1 MLTKFFKRGGT
12 DDDRRTLGG
21 SAVKHYLLGSD
32 DQPREKARLLLG
44 DPDEVTEIINGLPFA
59 KVYSSGCL
67 SFHEKDLLTDAQKFE
82 IIEDFEAMM
91 FVGLQPHQYTSYWV
105 EHTDKGRVELNFVFP
120 NVELISGNH
129 LQVYYHYRD
138 LALVNSWKDLT
149 NDRYGFVN
157 PADLNNR
164 RDVTPSMAP
173 NIVKDWAT
181 SDKQSIIDKL
191 KRFTEVEDIK
201 NARTDLVLT
210 QSELRRQQGKPLKG
224 QDDIA
229 DMLTKYGFEIS
240 RQGKDSISIKNP
252 DPTKKNIKLKGVIYE
267 RDATES
273 VIRYVAE
280 RKGADPAANQ
290 ISADDRAKQLRQAA
304 ATFSSEL
311 EKRRER
317 HYQRY
322 DENLRA
328 ARALSRQQSKL
339 KRQPSKA
346 ASKLAQS
353 DLSDLGERQ
362 TDLAWGVD
370 ANRSAQAADQQRLSA
385 YPNPLDEAEQSITP
399 SHNPRDTNHPTAS
412 PTPTANPA
420 SADGRASPSGYR
432 DDRVQ
437 PTAKQGADWAT
448 STQQTEPRD
457 RHGQPIGGTATADG
471 DISTDQSQP
480 VPGLAG
486 NQGLSRPKSK
496 RTKLTQSTNQS
507 YPDSIPS
514 PSPYRYPAGL
524 WRWYQYYPQI
534 SQQRRMPKK
543 WLWLSDA
550 LYQPKPVLPSQLE
563 TNNHATHYHTAAH
576 YQALKRAVERFAQ
589 PSEPDAQPTPS
600 AAIPDNRR
608 DGTKTSGIDV
618 AQLVSAAINSPNR
631 ASKPKDRDAQPAD
644 HPILGRIKQAT
655 DCRNSNTEKRTR
667 RISALAGQDSSHLDQ
682 FGQRITARRQ
692 RSKKLANQLTQF
704 DNQLTDTDGGLSNL
718 TTGYDKQTN
727 RFIQLNRRIRK
738 VKRGYGFH
746 AHGLQKSANQFKTII
761 GAVSA
766 VVKAVIA
773 LFKKLFNGLKQQVVG
788 YAKEGLLHHANS
800 DGSMGRQA
808 TTKEA
813 ESFVDSHP
821 YDLSGYAQL
830 TMTAKKLE
838 KDKELRHEPFRGF
851 GR

>member
-1 MLTKFFKRGGT
+1 MLLKFFKRGGT

-21 SAVKHYLLGSD
+21 SAVKNYLLGTN
-32 DQPREKARLLLG
+32 DQPRKKARLLLG
-44 DPDEVTEIINGLPFA
+44 DADEVTEIINGLPFA
-59 KVYSSGCL
+59 KVYTSGCL
-67 SFHEKDLLTDAQKFE
+67 SFHEDDKLAEAQKFD
-82 IIEDFEAMM
+82 IMADFEAMM
-91 FVGLQPHQYTSYWV
+91 FVGLEPHQYTSYWV

-120 NVELISGNH
+120 NVELVSGNH
-129 LQVYYHYRD
+129 LQVYYHNRD
-138 LALVNSWKDLT
+138 LNLVNSWKNLT
-149 NDRYGFVN
+149 NDKYGFIN
-157 PADLNNR
+157 PSDLENR
-164 RDVTPSMAP
+164 RDVTPSIGP
-173 NIVKDWAT
+173 NLLKDWDQ
-181 SDKQSIIDKL
+181 SNKQKIIDKL
-191 KRFTEVEDIK
+191 KHYQSIEDFK
-201 NARTDLVLT
+201 QQLTDVVLT
-210 QSELRRQQGKPLKG
+210 QAALRQQTDEPLTC
-224 QDDIA
+224 QDDVA
-229 DMLTKYGFEIS
+229 KLLEDFGFEIS
-240 RQGKDSISIKNP
+240 RRGKDSISIKNP

-267 RDATES
+267 RDVTQSIISYIAQRT
-273 VIRYVAE
+273 
-280 RKGADPAANQ
+280 GPNQAANP
-290 ISADDRAKQLRQAA
+290 IPAGTREDQLRTAE
-304 ATFSSEL
+304 TIFPSEL

-328 ARALSRQQSKL
+328 ARAVSKEQSKL
-339 KRQPSKA
+339 KRQSSKA

-618 AQLVSAAINSPNR
+618 AQLVSAAINPPKR
-631 ASKPKDRDAQPAD
+631 ASEPKDRDAQPAD
-644 HPILGRIKQAT
+644 HPILGRIRQAT
-655 DCRNSNTEKRTR
+655 EIRDSNTEKRTR
-667 RISALAGQDSSHLDQ
+667 RISKIAGED
-682 FGQRITARRQ
+682 TASLEQIAEHTTRRRQ
-692 RSKKLANQLTQF
+692 RHRKVNQQLTGIGE
-704 DNQLTDTDGGLSNL
+704 DIAGLTETAEQRTARLRKFNRRAHL
-718 TTGYDKQTN
+718 LKTGYDHDAQ
-727 RFIQLNRRIRK
+727 
-738 VKRGYGFH
+738 
-746 AHGLQKSANQFKTII
+746 QFKTASNDF
-761 GAVSA
+761 GTVVGTVSA
-766 VVKAVIA
+766 VVKAVIE
-773 LFKKLFNGLKQQVVG
+773 LFKKLFDRLKQQVVG
-788 YAKEGLLHHANS
+788 YAKEGTLYSMDS
-800 DGSMGRQA
+800 DGKQHKMNQRQA
-808 TTKEA
+808 
-813 ESFVDSHP
+813 ESYVSSHP

-830 TMTAKKLE
+830 TLTAKKLE

-851 GR
+851 GI

>member
-120 NVELISGNH
+120 NVELVSGNH
-129 LQVYYHYRD
+129 LQVYYHNRD
-138 LALVNSWKDLT
+138 LNLVNSWKNLT
-149 NDRYGFVN
+149 NDKYGFIN
-157 PADLNNR
+157 PSDLENR
-164 RDVTPSMAP
+164 RDVTPSIGP
-173 NIVKDWAT
+173 NLLKDWDQ
-181 SDKQSIIDKL
+181 SNKQKIIDKL
-191 KRFTEVEDIK
+191 KHYQSIEDFK
-201 NARTDLVLT
+201 QQLTDVVLT
-210 QSELRRQQGKPLKG
+210 QAALRQQTDEPLTC
-224 QDDIA
+224 QDDVA
-229 DMLTKYGFEIS
+229 KLLEDFGFEIS
-240 RQGKDSISIKNP
+240 RRGKDSISIKNP

-267 RDATES
+267 RDVTQSIISYIAQRT
-273 VIRYVAE
+273 
-280 RKGADPAANQ
+280 GPNQAANP
-290 ISADDRAKQLRQAA
+290 IPAGTREDQLRTAE
-304 ATFSSEL
+304 TIFPSEL

-618 AQLVSAAINSPNR
+618 AQLVSAAINPPKR
-631 ASKPKDRDAQPAD
+631 ASEPKDRDAQPAD
-644 HPILGRIKQAT
+644 HPILGRIRQAT
-655 DCRNSNTEKRTR
+655 EIRDSNTEKRTR
-667 RISALAGQDSSHLDQ
+667 RISKIAGED
-682 FGQRITARRQ
+682 TASLEQIAEHTTRRRQ
-692 RSKKLANQLTQF
+692 RHRKVNQQLTGIGE
-704 DNQLTDTDGGLSNL
+704 DIAGLTETAEQRTARLRKFNRRAHL
-718 TTGYDKQTN
+718 LKTGYDHDAQ
-727 RFIQLNRRIRK
+727 
-738 VKRGYGFH
+738 
-746 AHGLQKSANQFKTII
+746 QFKTASNDF
-761 GAVSA
+761 GTVVGTVSA
-766 VVKAVIA
+766 VVKAVIE
-773 LFKKLFNGLKQQVVG
+773 LFKKLFDRLKQQVVG
-788 YAKEGLLHHANS
+788 YAKEGTLYSMDS
-800 DGSMGRQA
+800 DGKQHKMNQRQA
-808 TTKEA
+808 
-813 ESFVDSHP
+813 ESYVSSHP

-830 TMTAKKLE
+830 TLTAKKLE

-851 GR
+851 GI